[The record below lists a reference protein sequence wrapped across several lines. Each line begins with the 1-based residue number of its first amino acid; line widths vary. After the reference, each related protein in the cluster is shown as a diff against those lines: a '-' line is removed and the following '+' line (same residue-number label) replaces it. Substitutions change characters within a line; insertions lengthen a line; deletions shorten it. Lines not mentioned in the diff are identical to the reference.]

1 MNKLIPVKSI
11 VLRTANSKEGETYHV
26 ARLTLELGDKLGII
40 NVRLAKANCL
50 PKSWHLANGVKPV
63 INKVNFSRFDKNL
76 EKFIPCST
84 EAQADQ
90 IDSLV
95 GVGYAGVPADDL
107 AAFAAYRDDVTKEG
121 RKITFLRR
129 VADGVLRIVPLP
141 ANEDECGVEVEPRK

>member
-50 PKSWHLANGVKPV
+50 PKSWHLADGIKPV
-63 INKVNFSRFDKNL
+63 VNKVNFSRFDKNL
-76 EKFIPCST
+76 SKFIPCAS

-90 IDSLV
+90 VDSLV
-95 GVGYAGVPADDL
+95 GVGFAGVPADDL

-121 RKITFLRR
+121 KKITFLRR
-129 VADGVLRIVPLP
+129 VADGVLHIVPLP
-141 ANEDECGVEVEPRK
+141 ANEDECGVEVELRK